1 MGPIVSMFYVCFP
14 LLFLHSMLLL
24 LLSHFSCVQ
33 LCATPQTAACQALP
47 SLGFSRQDTGVGC
60 HFLLQCMKVKSE
72 SEVAQYR
79 PYLIKI
85 LLITANVASVLQ
97 TQSPISQPQTRRKKR
112 RSEQFRFV
120 HIIKNWYSLDKNLWC
135 SSITQAKLL
144 FPQKAGLEPPPP
156 HLWKTVPAFSS
167 QYNRCPVWTGHR
179 GSPLTLLFMDF
190 YNSRE

>member
-1 MGPIVSMFYVCFP
+1 MSEKEKWFACRLWINGTYCLNVLC
-14 LLFLHSMLLL
+14 
-24 LLSHFSCVQ
+24 LLS
-33 LCATPQTAACQALP
+33 P
-47 SLGFSRQDTGVGC
+47 S
-60 HFLLQCMKVKSE
+60 FLT
-72 SEVAQYR
+72 QYKH
-79 PYLIKI
+79 YLIKI
-85 LLITANVASVLQ
+85 LLITANLASVLQ
-97 TQSPISQPQTRRKKR
+97 TQSPINQPQTRRKKR

-156 HLWKTVPAFSS
+156 HLWKTVLAFSS

-190 YNSRE
+190 YNWRE